1 MSDSVSEVGAN
12 APWEA
17 RAPDLE
23 INRLTLWPAELRKP
37 DAYHPPQG
45 TAITAMIP
53 RLNFRAL
60 PAHFEVLQCPWLALQ
75 HCDIAAFASF
85 RVSPSIL
92 MICHGASIGT
102 RFGGGLVR
110 LMYAMPCAP
119 RTPCAPSRGAVSRI

>member
-1 MSDSVSEVGAN
+1 MLYASHMINITPRSDSVSEVGAN

-37 DAYHPPQG
+37 DARHPPQG

-60 PAHFEVLQCPWLALQ
+60 PAHFEDARP
-75 HCDIAAFASF
+75 F
-85 RVSPSIL
+85 R
-92 MICHGASIGT
+92 
-102 RFGGGLVR
+102 
-110 LMYAMPCAP
+110 
-119 RTPCAPSRGAVSRI
+119 

>member
-1 MSDSVSEVGAN
+1 
-12 APWEA
+12 
-17 RAPDLE
+17 
-23 INRLTLWPAELRKP
+23 
-37 DAYHPPQG
+37 
-45 TAITAMIP
+45 MIP

-110 LMYAMPCAP
+110 LMYAIPCAP
-119 RTPCAPSRGAVSRI
+119 RRHVRHHVAQEAAYEACLAKVMDS